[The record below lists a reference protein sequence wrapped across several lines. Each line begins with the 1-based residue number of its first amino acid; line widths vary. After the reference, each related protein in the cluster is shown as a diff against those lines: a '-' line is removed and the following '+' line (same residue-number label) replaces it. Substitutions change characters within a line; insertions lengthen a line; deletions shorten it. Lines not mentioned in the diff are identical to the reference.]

1 MAFGVKV
8 ALVSQLALVATQV
21 VITKLASVRVASK
34 VKQVV
39 MANTTL
45 TAKTNTNNYANISS

>member
-21 VITKLASVRVASK
+21 VITKLTSVRLASI
-34 VKQVV
+34 VKQAVI
-39 MANTTL
+39 ANLTL
-45 TAKTNTNNYANISS
+45 ATKQH